1 MKRNETYTT
10 YEFKRSE
17 HDPKVKIKI
26 WSNFVVLNSNMFIRT
41 TDGRKS
47 VISVAFMHIIFWN
60 AIFMNY
66 A

>member
-17 HDPKVKIKI
+17 HDPKVEIKRRT
-26 WSNFVVLNSNMFIRT
+26 NFVVLNSNMFFRT
-41 TDGRKS
+41 SEGRKS

-60 AIFMNY
+60 AIFLNNT
-66 A
+66 